1 MEEKIKKIQQNTLKM
16 IRNNAKFENLI
27 EDIIKKIMENPIENK
42 NSDIIE
48 LINKCIK
55 SLEEYDI

>member
-1 MEEKIKKIQQNTLKM
+1 MEERIKKIQQNTLKM
-16 IRNNAKFENLI
+16 IRNNEKFEQLI

-42 NSDIIE
+42 NSDIVE

-55 SLEEYDI
+55 SLEVYDI

>member
-1 MEEKIKKIQQNTLKM
+1 MEERIKKIQQNTLKM
-16 IRNNAKFENLI
+16 IRNNAKFERLI

-42 NSDIIE
+42 NSDIVE

>member
-16 IRNNAKFENLI
+16 IRNNAKFERLI

-55 SLEEYDI
+55 SLEEYDT

>member
-16 IRNNAKFENLI
+16 IRNNAKFEHLI